1 MTKIAVAGA
10 SGKLALETID
20 RLAKSGK
27 HEILGLVR
35 KDPSSLPVFTGV
47 TWVQTSYQDKTELTK
62 ILIGVQTVI
71 SFIVAHTDPGAE
83 TAKRLIDSSIEAG
96 VKRFAPSE
104 WATSNKLAEVIKYTP
119 WYANKL
125 EVKRYLEEV
134 NKDRKVIEYTLF
146 QPGAFMNFLAY
157 PRQTAKH
164 YRIETPAF
172 FDFDKGRAF
181 ILEGSE
187 NAEVTLT
194 TIEDI
199 AEVTARAVEY
209 DGEWPTVGG
218 ISGQKVTVGE
228 IIRLGEKIRG
238 NNWLTNAIGK
248 SFEVDRLK
256 LEDLEAGIVK
266 TNFIP
271 LLNLPGM
278 SREELENFTKVV
290 AIGATVSVA
299 REAWAVSDEWN
310 QLLPDFK
317 PTGIEEYAKR
327 VWESN

>member
-1 MTKIAVAGA
+1 MVKIAIAGA

-27 HEILGLVR
+27 HEVLGL
-35 KDPSSLPVFTGV
+35 DPSSLPVFTGV
-47 TWVQTSYQDKTELTK
+47 TWIQTSYQDKTELTK
-62 ILIGVQTVI
+62 ILTGVQTVI

-96 VKRFAPSE
+96 VERFAPSE
-104 WATSNKLAEVIKYTP
+104 WATNNKLDEVIKYTP

-157 PRQTAKH
+157 PHQTTRH
-164 YRIETPAF
+164 YRIDTPAF
-172 FDFDKGRAF
+172 FDFNKGRAY

-187 NAEVTLT
+187 NAKVTLT

-199 AEVTARAVEY
+199 AEVTARAIEY
-209 DGEWPTVGG
+209 DGEWPVTGG
-218 ISGQKVTVGE
+218 ISGQKVT
-228 IIRLGEKIRG
+228 
-238 NNWLTNAIGK
+238 IGK
-248 SFEVDRLK
+248 PFEVDMLK

-271 LLNLPGM
+271 PLNLPGM
-278 SREELENFTKVV
+278 SPEELEHFTEVV
-290 AIGATVSVA
+290 AIGTTVSVA

-310 QLLPDFK
+310 QLLPDFE
-317 PTGIEEYAKR
+317 PTGIEEYVKR
-327 VWESN
+327 VWEGK

>member
-27 HEILGLVR
+27 HEILGL
-35 KDPSSLPVFTGV
+35 DPSSLPVFTGV

-238 NNWLTNAIGK
+238 K
-248 SFEVDRLK
+248 
-256 LEDLEAGIVK
+256 
-266 TNFIP
+266 
-271 LLNLPGM
+271 
-278 SREELENFTKVV
+278 
-290 AIGATVSVA
+290 
-299 REAWAVSDEWN
+299 
-310 QLLPDFK
+310 
-317 PTGIEEYAKR
+317 
-327 VWESN
+327 

>member
-27 HEILGLVR
+27 HEILGL
-35 KDPSSLPVFTGV
+35 DPSSLPVFTGV

-209 DGEWPTVGG
+209 DGEWPTVGASAAKKSLSARSYG
-218 ISGQKVTVGE
+218 W
-228 IIRLGEKIRG
+228 EKRFE
-238 NNWLTNAIGK
+238 ARK